1 MKVSST
7 HQLRHTPSST
17 SDIPR
22 SRITRLEM
30 LLPLV
35 GFVFTTSLV
44 RSTLPISSVNIGT
57 TPPSGPSYS
66 PSCFT
71 LGIPPS
77 CSHNQGLLRRLPPRR
92 KLSHRF
98 NVRGVKASR
107 FPRLNSVV
115 PTTRDWT
122 YPYPSYGIG
131 VNNDGHARTMACTKH
146 CVDLILWKIPE
157 AFGKHLHVQPYTLLV
172 GLPACISIPSD
183 KGNNNS
189 STTRAHFLNSSTVL
203 SVSIC
208 LSVLLLSRSECH
220 RITTN

>member
-1 MKVSST
+1 MKSVRFGRA
-7 HQLRHTPSST
+7 LRRAATT
-17 SDIPR
+17 
-22 SRITRLEM
+22 
-30 LLPLV
+30 
-35 GFVFTTSLV
+35 FVL
-44 RSTLPISSVNIGT
+44 
-57 TPPSGPSYS
+57 
-66 PSCFT
+66 
-71 LGIPPS
+71 
-77 CSHNQGLLRRLPPRR
+77 LLRRMYVGTVLRGWCRYVGHRR
-92 KLSHRF
+92 RLWYLL
-98 NVRGVKASR
+98 KASR

-157 AFGKHLHVQPYTLLV
+157 AFGKHLYVQPYTLLV

-220 RITTN
+220 RITSN